1 MNTKKRFIV
10 VEGPIGVGKTTLATK
25 LSNTFNS
32 GLLLE
37 DFSNNPFLEKF
48 YEKPKQYAF
57 ITQLY
62 FLLQRS
68 EQFSEKKQN
77 EINEKFFIS
86 DFYIAK
92 DKLFAENTL
101 NSDEFKLYMRLYELF
116 RLNSPKPDLVIY
128 LQSTVSSLVDRI
140 KSRGIP
146 YEQNIT
152 TSYLSKINDAYTKLF
167 HNYSDSPLLIINTSD
182 VDVNNSK
189 DYDLLIEEISKNIK
203 GKQYFNPTK

>member
-1 MNTKKRFIV
+1 
-10 VEGPIGVGKTTLATK
+10 
-25 LSNTFNS
+25 
-32 GLLLE
+32 
-37 DFSNNPFLEKF
+37 
-48 YEKPKQYAF
+48 
-57 ITQLY
+57 
-62 FLLQRS
+62 
-68 EQFSEKKQN
+68 
-77 EINEKFFIS
+77 
-86 DFYIAK
+86 
-92 DKLFAENTL
+92 
-101 NSDEFKLYMRLYELF
+101 MRLYELF
-116 RLNSPKPDLVIY
+116 RLNSPKPDLIIY